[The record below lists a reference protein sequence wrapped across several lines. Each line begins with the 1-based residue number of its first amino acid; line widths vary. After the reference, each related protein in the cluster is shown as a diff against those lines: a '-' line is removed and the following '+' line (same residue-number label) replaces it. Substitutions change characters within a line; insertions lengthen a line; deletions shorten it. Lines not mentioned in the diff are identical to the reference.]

1 MATTTA
7 SAEMKCRIYG
17 LDVRVTGDW
26 PEVVEA
32 LRRDFTWFPRGSGDA
47 DVNVRVRRRPP
58 ELTRFGALEAR
69 DITWK
74 STEYREGDTTIID
87 YLGQAVSVDDGA
99 GTFTIDGVHGWLV
112 WRACYE
118 YLLQASGRQLDRLGL
133 ARVNGLGLAGDDVGM
148 LVILESG
155 GGKTT
160 LALSALAAGRRLVS
174 EGSPLLDGAGRLHP
188 FPVPLL
194 VRGNSP
200 EAAFLPEEHVR
211 RLPGIDTDPLSL
223 EVSAFADLVPAE
235 PVPLR
240 HVVFAARSLATKP
253 ELASVPWRSVLVPM
267 GRATVGGHGL
277 FQGGG
282 NDNAPARAWAARKR
296 PGAFVAAL
304 LAAQAWR
311 FRLSL
316 DKEANWNALDRL
328 L

>member
-1 MATTTA
+1 MAITTE
-7 SAEMKCRIYG
+7 SAEMQCRIYG
-17 LDVRVTGDW
+17 LDVRVSGDW

-32 LRRDFTWFPRGSGDA
+32 LRRDFAWFPRGTGEA
-47 DVNVRVRRRPP
+47 DVNVQVRRRPP
-58 ELTRFGALEAR
+58 DLTRFGALEAR
-69 DITWK
+69 DVTWK
-74 STEYREGDTTIID
+74 STAYRDGGTTITD

-99 GTFTIDGVHGWLV
+99 GTFTIDGVQGWLV

-118 YLLQASGRQLDRLGL
+118 YLLRASGPQLDRLGL
-133 ARVNGLGLAGDDVGM
+133 ARVNGLGLAGDRGGA

-194 VRGNSP
+194 VRGNSE
-200 EAAFLPEEHVR
+200 EAASLPEEHVR
-211 RLPGIDTDPLSL
+211 RLPGIDPDPLSL
-223 EVSAFADLVPAE
+223 EVSAFADLVPRE
-235 PVPLR
+235 PVPL
-240 HVVFAARSLATKP
+240 HNVVFAARSLATAP
-253 ELASVPWRSVLVPM
+253 ELTPVPWRRVLVPM

-282 NDNAPARAWAARKR
+282 NGSTPARAWAARKR
-296 PGAFVAAL
+296 PSALVAAL
-304 LAAQAWR
+304 RAAQAWR
-311 FRLSL
+311 LRLSL
-316 DKEANWNALDRL
+316 DKEANWSALDRL